1 MDVAWPRRHPGASP
15 VLPQLPQFPGET
27 GHCGWQ
33 GSHRAPQLTQR
44 YMVVGPHPGPQLDR
58 IRAVDAEEFF
68 QVKTN
73 LLARAPQLRGGRRQ
87 LGQHMGAHPAA
98 GPLGIEFRGYCV
110 VFAAVFCDHPDRDQ
124 LDGVPI
130 LDEFGVVEVPHRRSL
145 IRPDRAADQNGR
157 GSLRR
162 WCGAHVLVELGV
174 DRALVGHPW
183 RPGDHVLQPQLDPH
197 HRAAPCPFPL

>member
-1 MDVAWPRRHPGASP
+1 MARQSSGPTIDTALHGRRPPPRPTTRSNPCRRCGGILPGQDESAGASAT
-15 VLPQLPQFPGET
+15 VAR
-27 GHCGWQ
+27 
-33 GSHRAPQLTQR
+33 RAAAAWAAH
-44 YMVVGPHPGPQLDR
+44 GC
-58 IRAVDAEEFF
+58 
-68 QVKTN
+68 
-73 LLARAPQLRGGRRQ
+73 APSC
-87 LGQHMGAHPAA
+87 

-183 RPGDHVLQPQLDPH
+183 RPGDHVLQSQLDPH

>member
-1 MDVAWPRRHPGASP
+1 MARQSSGPTIDTALHGRRPPPRPTTRSNPCRRCGGILPG
-15 VLPQLPQFPGET
+15 QDE
-27 GHCGWQ
+27 
-33 GSHRAPQLTQR
+33 
-44 YMVVGPHPGPQLDR
+44 
-58 IRAVDAEEFF
+58 
-68 QVKTN
+68 

-183 RPGDHVLQPQLDPH
+183 RPGDHVLQSQLDPH